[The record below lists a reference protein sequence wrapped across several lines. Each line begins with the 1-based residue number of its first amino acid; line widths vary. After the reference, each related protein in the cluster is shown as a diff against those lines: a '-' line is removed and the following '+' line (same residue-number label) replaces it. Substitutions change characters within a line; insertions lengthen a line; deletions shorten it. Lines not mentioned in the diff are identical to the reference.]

1 MTPNDTPE
9 NAGARTHRVRK
20 TAVYVGAIVAVAI
33 GLLVPWALFWPAA
46 DCDDPNCAR
55 QRYSVA
61 LEIDA
66 LGQVQPID
74 LEVAEGDQPISLAAI
89 LRGGG
94 IELTPEVDEVDLPY
108 DPASGPLDRAD
119 LFQLVTAWRNRA
131 SQGADATLYALFVNS
146 LMADNGDELFGI
158 MFDTSGREGFAV
170 APGTTERFFR
180 EHEPTLVQVLQLR
193 TFAHELLHAL
203 NRHHADAA
211 QMHDGRLTLEAPTR
225 CISEREKRGWR
236 LNETP
241 LMALSPQTIRF
252 FQTARARDVLPGPYN
267 SPFTNRRASATECE
281 DARAQTIDPRNSSRW
296 AVALRR
302 LKGLFWFTSAEAAEP
317 AQSAPQADIRLQA
330 QTAPY
335 PLGYPIAIR
344 VMVDNTGEETLPVV
358 GRLNPRY
365 GMLTIES
372 RAAGSE
378 DWQSLQP
385 ITWFEPTNDDEALL
399 PPGERTEETVPIYYG
414 DDGWTF
420 SAPGEYQVR
429 ARLQL
434 GASVEDMVSEPL
446 DVTVVAP
453 ATDEDREALQPLLDA
468 DGQLSKQTGRLLYF
482 GGRIGD
488 HDDIEPLEIAAGKFG
503 QTAVG
508 GAMRL
513 TLLSQRLRRPIDPAT
528 GLRPPPDFED
538 AQDLLED
545 TCTDSGVAA
554 MTSAILEQGGIS
566 LPASIQIQPETDA
579 AAWDGITAEG
589 STIPTYSDPA
599 LQRRGPSLHFC
610 FNDAGL
616 RRPVRNEVS
625 QLARQLRRERPS
637 RIVLVG
643 HSDSVGTCRYN
654 DSLALRRARAV
665 RRALL
670 AAGLGRTRIDVVG
683 IGERRPMS
691 FSAASDAQQM
701 NRRVEILVEGAE
713 PEPESAGSIVP
724 KCPLDTAASP
734 KTMNQATAD
743 LTQ

>member
-1 MTPNDTPE
+1 MTSANDTPE
-9 NAGARTHRVRK
+9 TAGAPPRRSRK
-20 TAVYVGAIVAVAI
+20 VALYACTSIGIAIV
-33 GLLVPWALFWPAA
+33 LLLAWALYWPAT
-46 DCDDPNCAR
+46 DCDDPTCAR

-66 LGQVQPID
+66 LGQIQPID
-74 LEVAEGDQPISLAAI
+74 LEVAEGDEPVSLAGI

-94 IELTPEVDEVDLPY
+94 IELAPEVDEVELPY
-108 DPASGPLDRAD
+108 DPSSGPLDRAD

-131 SQGADATLYALFVNS
+131 SSDVDATLYALFVNS

-170 APGTTERFFR
+170 APRTTERFFR
-180 EHEPTLVQVLQLR
+180 DHEPTLVAILQLR

-225 CISEREKRGWR
+225 CISEKEPRGWS
-236 LNETP
+236 LSEKP

-252 FQTARARDVLPGPYN
+252 FQTAASRDVLPGPHN

-281 DARAQTIDPRNSSRW
+281 DARAQAFDPRHSSRW
-296 AVALRR
+296 TMALRR
-302 LKGLFWFTSAEAAEP
+302 LKALFWFSSADAAEVP
-317 AQSAPQADIRLQA
+317 ESSPHAEIRLQA
-330 QTAPY
+330 QAAPY

-344 VMVDNTGEETLPVV
+344 VMVNNTGEETLPLV

-372 RAAGSE
+372 RAVDSDEWRA
-378 DWQSLQP
+378 LQP
-385 ITWFEPTNDDEALL
+385 ITWFEPTNDEDALL
-399 PPGERTEETVPIYYG
+399 QPGQRTEETVPIYYG

-420 SAPGEYQVR
+420 DAPGEYQVR

-434 GASVEDMVSEPL
+434 GASAEDIVSEPL
-446 DVTVVAP
+446 DITVAAP
-453 ATDEDREALQPLLDA
+453 DTPEDREALQPLLDA
-468 DGQLSKQTGRLLYF
+468 DGQLAKQVGRLLYF

-488 HDDIEPLEIAAGKFG
+488 RDDIEPLEITADKLGH
-503 QTAVG
+503 TAVG

-538 AQDLLED
+538 AHELLED

-554 MTSAILEQGGIS
+554 MTFDILEQRGTS
-566 LPASIQIQPETDA
+566 LPTSIQTRAGTDA
-579 AAWDGITAEG
+579 AAWDGITVDRG
-589 STIPTYSDPA
+589 TIPTYSDPT
-599 LQRRGPSLHFC
+599 LHRRGPSLHFC
-610 FNDAGL
+610 FNEESL
-616 RRPVRNEVS
+616 RGPVRNEVS
-625 QLARQLRRERPS
+625 QLARQLRREQPS
-637 RIVLVG
+637 RIVVIG

-665 RRALL
+665 QRAL
-670 AAGLGRTRIDVVG
+670 AASGLRRTRIDVVSV
-683 IGERRPMS
+683 GERRPMS
-691 FSAASDAQQM
+691 FSAASEAQQL
-701 NRRVEILVEGAE
+701 NRRVEILVEGGS
-713 PEPESAGSIVP
+713 EPESTGSVIP
-724 KCPLDTAASP
+724 KCPMDAARS
-734 KTMNQATAD
+734 TTSVNQQTVD
-743 LTQ
+743 LAE